1 MEERGNKNIIN
12 LGAVG
17 GRDCLLL
24 MAVAGYRII
33 NVNTFCLLGW
43 RVTLAGSE
51 ICGVFV
57 CPASLASQVDTGL
70 WKGEASGFI
79 LCGVRCG

>member
-33 NVNTFCLLGW
+33 NVNTFCLLG
-43 RVTLAGSE
+43 
-51 ICGVFV
+51 
-57 CPASLASQVDTGL
+57 
-70 WKGEASGFI
+70 
-79 LCGVRCG
+79 